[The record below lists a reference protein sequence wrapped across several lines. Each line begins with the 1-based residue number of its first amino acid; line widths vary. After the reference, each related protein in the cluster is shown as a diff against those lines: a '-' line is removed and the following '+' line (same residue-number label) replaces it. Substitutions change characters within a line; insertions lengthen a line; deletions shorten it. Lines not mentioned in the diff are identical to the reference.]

1 MRRTGGRS
9 NRHGLGKA
17 FGEMAALGL
26 ILLLAGGCGG
36 SAPSAERVAAGSELY
51 GTTCAIC
58 HGPDAEGVALL
69 GKDLHDNEFVSSLS
83 DAELVAFL
91 AEGRL
96 ATHPLNERR
105 VAMPPRGG
113 NPSLSDE
120 DLGSIADYLR
130 SIQR

>member
-1 MRRTGGRS
+1 MGNRSSSLIPVDHSPFDSLRAVTCPRSDCLRIGRS
-9 NRHGLGKA
+9 
-17 FGEMAALGL
+17 F
-26 ILLLAGGCGG
+26 
-36 SAPSAERVAAGSELY
+36 
-51 GTTCAIC
+51 TCPVRRAVI
-58 HGPDAEGVALL
+58 GPDAEGVALL
-69 GKDLHDNEFVSSLS
+69 GKNLHDNEFVSSLS